1 MEFHFDILAKRIREL
16 SFLNQGVGIQLIDKR
31 SGKEENFAFSGGVA
45 GFVEYMNRNKTVLH
59 PKVFYGIGEKT
70 A

>member
-1 MEFHFDILAKRIREL
+1 MTAWHHPGRPRNGKEKL
-16 SFLNQGVGIQLIDKR
+16 SFP
-31 SGKEENFAFSGGVA
+31 GGVA
-45 GFVEYMNRNKTVLH
+45 GFVRYMNRNKTRLH